1 MGDIGRVLDTLATR
15 LQFFVLP
22 QLRIGTVDT
31 VDGFTQIVRLLTS
44 GGLLRAQSPQP
55 LIHGGQ
61 LIPCM
66 PVSIKLSLVA
76 GHTIKEFSLTCGGG
90 NFQLI
95 GLPVNGHQFSGN
107 GTEHRSRHGFA
118 AKYGT
123 RSAGSRHSAR
133 EEQLTVFGFD
143 ARIASS
149 GNSRR
154 DPSEVRR
161 IAVIGIT

>member
-66 PVSIKLSLVA
+66 PVSIKLSLVV

-90 NFQLI
+90 DFQLI

-149 GNSRR
+149 ANSRCDTGENR
-154 DPSEVRR
+154 GIVG
-161 IAVIGIT
+161 IGMA